1 MSNRTHTPM
10 RLQLTRVP
18 NGGWL
23 IEDIDSRGPGMMPNI
38 VGAYSTQWEMVQ
50 AVKALTTPIKPVT
63 QDEDFL

>member
-23 IEDIDSRGPGMMPNI
+23 IEDANDRNLYGNMPNI

-50 AVKALTTPIKPVT
+50 AVKALTAPVSPAST
-63 QDEDFL
+63 EGTN